1 LKKAAIHIELTEAQV
16 IQKLESYCAY
26 RERCTAEVL
35 QRLYT
40 LKVPTSDYEMYIA
53 YLKENNF
60 LNEERYANAFA
71 HGKNNIKKWG
81 RKKIILE
88 LQSKHIDA
96 CQIQQSLEQIDEGMY
111 VLKLEDILIKK
122 NKSIKETD
130 TFKKK
135 QKLIQ
140 FAMQKGYEYE
150 IINEVLKNIIV

>member
-1 LKKAAIHIELTEAQV
+1 
-16 IQKLESYCAY
+16 
-26 RERCTAEVL
+26 
-35 QRLYT
+35 
-40 LKVPTSDYEMYIA
+40 
-53 YLKENNF
+53 
-60 LNEERYANAFA
+60 
-71 HGKNNIKKWG
+71 
-81 RKKIILE
+81 
-88 LQSKHIDA
+88 
-96 CQIQQSLEQIDEGMY
+96 MY